1 MPTGRYP
8 APLVSRGS
16 PIGTPMRRLEDVAL
30 VTGKGRY
37 TGDFCPAGTLHMA
50 LVRSPYAHATVE
62 AIDTS
67 EADPAEGVVLVL
79 RPEDVADVHGPPA
92 RNPRRNIPL
101 RSPLAQGRVLMV
113 GDPVVAVIAETPQQA
128 VDAAELVIVDYEPLP
143 VVNDPEEGVEA
154 PPIHPEM
161 EGNVAYERK
170 GGDSMAL
177 DALAAATVVEG
188 TIEHPRVVPSPIETR
203 AVLAEW
209 RDEVLTVHLG
219 SQAPHLMAKE
229 LAKAFDLPQSSVR
242 VVTPFVGGGF
252 GCKFDLA
259 EEEMLA
265 VIAARRCSRPVRWV
279 ESRREHI
286 AVIGHGRAQRH
297 HFRAVAGPDGRILGL
312 WVDSI
317 VDLGCRQRYLAPVP
331 STPRIGTGPY
341 DIGVYAWRQRGVY
354 TNRAPMGIYRGAG
367 RPEATLTLER
377 VIDRVAA
384 QLSLDPAEVRRVN
397 LVPPDR
403 FPYASAGGYTFDS
416 GDYPAALQRLL
427 ELSRYDDL
435 RRTQE
440 QLRLEGRYLGIG
452 LGAYV
457 EACGFEEW
465 EAGRVTVHPDGSVTA
480 SAGTLDQ
487 GQGHRT
493 VFAQIV
499 ASELGIEPGKVRV
512 EQGDSAAAP
521 YGWGTSGSRS
531 VAHGGSGVL
540 GAARLVA
547 AKMRRVAAHALEA
560 APEDVVLADGQATV
574 RGTDVAVGWEEL
586 VGKAWSARQVP
597 PGDEPGLEEEHHF
610 VSGGLN
616 FPFGMHLAVV
626 EVDTSTGDV
635 DLQQIWAV
643 DDAGVIVNP
652 MLAAGQRH
660 GGLAQGIGQ
669 AMWEEARYDPEGNL
683 LTASMVDY
691 LLPTAGRLPS
701 FGLGETCTP
710 SPTNPLGAKGVGE
723 AGTVGSTPAVLNAT
737 IDALA
742 PLGVTDLQI
751 PLRAEKV
758 WQAIRRATGGS

>member
-1 MPTGRYP
+1 M
-8 APLVSRGS
+8 
-16 PIGTPMRRLEDVAL
+16 EDVAL
-30 VTGKGRY
+30 VTGQGRY
-37 TGDFCPAGTLHMA
+37 TGDLQPAGTTHLA
-50 LVRSPYAHATVE
+50 LVRSPYAHATVG

-67 EADPAEGVVLVL
+67 EAERAAGVVLVI
-79 RPEDVADVHGPPA
+79 RPEDVADIHGPPA
-92 RNPRRNIPL
+92 PNPRRNIPL
-101 RSPLAQGRVLMV
+101 RFPLAQGTVLMV
-113 GDPVVAVIAETPQQA
+113 GDPVVAVVAETPQQA
-128 VDAAELVIVDYEPLP
+128 LDAAELVDVDYEPLAA
-143 VVNDPEEGVEA
+143 VGDPEEA
-154 PPIHPEM
+154 IDSPPIHPEM

-170 GGDSMAL
+170 GGDPAAL
-177 DALAAATVVEG
+177 ESLAAATIVEG
-188 TIEHPRVVPSPIETR
+188 TIEHPRVVPNPLETR
-203 AVLAEW
+203 SVLAEW
-209 RDEVLTVHLG
+209 RDGVLTVHLS
-219 SQAPHLMAKE
+219 SQAPHLMAQE
-229 LAKAFDLPQSSVR
+229 LAKAFGMAQSSVR
-242 VVTPFVGGGF
+242 VVTPFVGGAF

-265 VIAARRCSRPVRWV
+265 VIAARRCRRPVRWV
-279 ESRREHI
+279 ESRRDHI

-297 HFRAVAGPDGRILGL
+297 HYRAMAGPDGRILELG
-312 WVDSI
+312 VDSI

-377 VIDRVAA
+377 VIDRIAGE
-384 QLSLDPAEVRRVN
+384 LGLDPAEVRRVN
-397 LVPPDR
+397 MVGADR

-416 GDYPAALQRLL
+416 GDYPRALDRLL
-427 ELSRYDDL
+427 ELSGYAEL
-435 RRTQE
+435 RRTQD
-440 QLRLEGRYLGIG
+440 QMRRQGRYLGIG

-493 VFAQIV
+493 AFAQIV
-499 ASELGIEPGKVRV
+499 AAELGIEATEVRV
-512 EQGDSAAAP
+512 EQGDTASAP

-540 GAARLVA
+540 GAARLLA
-547 AKMRRVAAHALEA
+547 AKLRRIAAHALEA
-560 APEDVVLADGQATV
+560 APEDVVLSGGVAAV
-574 RGTDVAVGWEEL
+574 KGTDVSVGWEEL
-586 VGKAWSARQVP
+586 VGRAWSGRQLT
-597 PGDEPGLEEEHHF
+597 PGEEPGLEEEHHF

-616 FPFGMHLAVV
+616 FPFGIHLAVV
-626 EVDTSTGDV
+626 EVDPSTGDV

-669 AMWEEARYDPEGNL
+669 AMWEEVRYDPDGNL

-691 LLPTAGRLPS
+691 LLPTAARLPS

-710 SPTNPLGAKGVGE
+710 SPTNPLGAKGVAE
-723 AGTVGSTPAVLNAT
+723 AGTLGSTPAVLNAVV
-737 IDALA
+737 DALS

-751 PLRAEKV
+751 PLRAERV
-758 WQAIRRATGGS
+758 WQAIQRAQGAGVG

>member
-1 MPTGRYP
+1 MTGQ
-8 APLVSRGS
+8 
-16 PIGTPMRRLEDVAL
+16 
-30 VTGKGRY
+30 GRY
-37 TGDFCPAGTLHMA
+37 TGDLQPFGTAHMA

-62 AIDTS
+62 SIDTS
-67 EADPAEGVVLVL
+67 EAEAADGVILVI
-79 RPEDVADVHGPPA
+79 RPEDVSDIHGPPA
-92 RNPRRNIPL
+92 PRPSRSIPT

-113 GDPVVAVIAETPQQA
+113 GDPVVAIIAETAEQA
-128 VDAAELVIVDYEPLP
+128 LDATELVYVDYEPLP
-143 VVNDPEEGVEA
+143 VANDPEEAIEV

-170 GGDSMAL
+170 GGDPSAV
-177 DALAAATVVEG
+177 DALAAATVIEG

-203 AVLAEW
+203 VVVAEW
-209 RDEVLTVHLG
+209 SDDALTVHLG
-219 SQAPHLMAKE
+219 SQAPHLMAEE
-229 LAKAFDLPQSSVR
+229 LAKAFGLPQSSVR
-242 VVTPFVGGGF
+242 VVTPFVGGAF

-259 EEEMLA
+259 EEEMLT
-265 VIAARRCSRPVRWV
+265 VIAAKRCRRPVRWV

-297 HFRAVAGPDGRILGL
+297 HFRAMAGPDGRILGL

-377 VIDRVAA
+377 VIDRIAA
-384 QLSLDPAEVRRVN
+384 ELGLDPAEARRVN
-397 LVPPDR
+397 MVPPDR
-403 FPYASAGGYTFDS
+403 FPYASAGGYTYDS
-416 GDYPAALQRLL
+416 GDYPRALDRLL
-427 ELSRYDDL
+427 EMSSYAEM
-435 RRTQE
+435 RRTQD
-440 QLRLEGRYLGIG
+440 QKRREGRYMGIG

-465 EAGRVTVHPDGSVTA
+465 EAGRVTVHRDGSVTA

-493 VFAQIV
+493 AFAQIV
-499 ASELGIEPGKVRV
+499 AAELGIEPTRVRV
-512 EQGDSAAAP
+512 EQGDSASAP

-540 GAARLVA
+540 GAARTVA
-547 AKMRRVAAHALEA
+547 DKLRRVAAHALEA
-560 APEDVVLADGQATV
+560 APEDVVLAGGNATV
-574 RGTDVAVGWEEL
+574 RGTDVAIAWEDL
-586 VGKAWSARQVP
+586 VGKAWTARQMP
-597 PGDEPGLEEEHHF
+597 AGEEPGLEEEHHF

-616 FPFGMHLAVV
+616 FPFGIHLAVV
-626 EVDTSTGDV
+626 EVDPSTGDV

-652 MLAAGQRH
+652 MLASGQRH

-669 AMWEEARYDPEGNL
+669 AMWEEARYDPDGNL

-691 LLPTAGRLPS
+691 LLPTASRLPS
-701 FGLGETCTP
+701 FRLGETCTP

-751 PLRAEKV
+751 PLRAERV
-758 WQAIRRATGGS
+758 WHAIRRATGTA